1 MSSYEAM
8 DVVELRHEY
17 QAALE
22 EACGYAREIA
32 RLWEADD
39 WSAAANMYVAFKS
52 ADSRVRHLKRRL
64 TVEAA

>member
-1 MSSYEAM
+1 M

-22 EACGYAREIA
+22 EACNFAREIA
-32 RLWEADD
+32 QDWESGNWAH
-39 WSAAANMYVAFKS
+39 AAGVFVAFKA
-52 ADSRVRHLKRRL
+52 ADSKVRHLKRLL